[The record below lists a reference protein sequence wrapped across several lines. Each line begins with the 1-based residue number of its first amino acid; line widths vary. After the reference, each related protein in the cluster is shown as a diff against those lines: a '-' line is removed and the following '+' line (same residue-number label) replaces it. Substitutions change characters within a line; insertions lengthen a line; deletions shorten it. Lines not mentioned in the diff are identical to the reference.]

1 MTNKTTPTPAQA
13 LVTLAVLGND
23 TSAAEIAR
31 QAAQIDAQAPQR
43 LSGWDCM
50 LLQLEGLTRGMPT
63 GCGPVRAFHKSAN
76 VERLDAHFAVVFGAD
91 DCDDEM
97 PRRKLLIE
105 AGLMSARS
113 RKSLEVKKDSVLTGY
128 SPI

>member
-1 MTNKTTPTPAQA
+1 MTTNH
-13 LVTLAVLGND
+13 D

-31 QAAQIDAQAPQR
+31 QAAQINAQAPQR

>member
-1 MTNKTTPTPAQA
+1 MTANHDTT
-13 LVTLAVLGND
+13 
-23 TSAAEIAR
+23 AADIAR

-43 LSGWDCM
+43 LSGWDCT

-63 GCGPVRAFHKSAN
+63 GCGPVRAFHQSAN
-76 VERLDAHFAVVFGAD
+76 VERLDAHFAVVFGAG

-97 PRRKLLIE
+97 PRRKLLIA

-113 RKSLEVKKDSVLTGY
+113 RKKLEVQY
-128 SPI
+128 